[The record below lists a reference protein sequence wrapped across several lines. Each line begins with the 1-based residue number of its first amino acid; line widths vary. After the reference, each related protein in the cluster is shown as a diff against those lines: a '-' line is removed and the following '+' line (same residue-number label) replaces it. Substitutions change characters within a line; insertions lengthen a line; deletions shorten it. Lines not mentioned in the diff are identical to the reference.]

1 MTSFFRLNRNKKG
14 REIDALI
21 RHLRKIADR
30 IEPIDNM
37 MGELDEA
44 LRDLIKVAKIIGA
57 DEKFVQLDGLKV
69 LIGDE
74 SDDESDDDGMPY
86 QALLKSLIKFKE
98 DDPLMFPC
106 EVYSR
111 IYGVILEL
119 EEYKK
124 FIN

>member
-74 SDDESDDDGMPY
+74 SDDDGMPY

-98 DDPLMFPC
+98 DDPLMFPS